1 MDSIRFGRWELNCDP
16 ELTRNAYMAVK
27 IGGPEECG
35 CDPCLNFAAAR
46 HQIYKQDVLALF
58 EKLGISH
65 DREVEI
71 YHMACLGPIRHL
83 YGGWFHFVGSIVSG
97 ADAAKQIAEN
107 TWQPDLEKTSIS
119 FSLGFRSRIELV
131 RPSFKNLPLV
141 QLEFTAEAP
150 WIIDKTEPSQ

>member
-1 MDSIRFGRWELNCDP
+1 VDSIRFGRWELSCDP
-16 ELTRNAYMAVK
+16 ELTRNAYAAVK

-46 HQIYKQDVLALF
+46 HQIYKPDVLALF
-58 EKLGISH
+58 QKLGISH

-71 YHMACLGPIRHL
+71 YRMACLGPGRHL

-107 TWQPDLEKTSIS
+107 TWQSDLEKTSDS
-119 FSLGFRSRIELV
+119 FNLGFRSQTELV
-131 RPSFKNLPLV
+131 RPPFKNLPLV

-150 WIIDKTEPSQ
+150 WILDRAEPSQ